1 MKVTQVA
8 AWTNAALKEAIG
20 ETAVL
25 TEDLSNVIDVGR
37 ALFGAGDGAVD
48 NFVRALPDHIGKVI
62 FVDRQYDG
70 IVPSVLR
77 DAWEYGS
84 ICEKIRAEIPE
95 AIDNPAWQLVDGQT
109 YNQDK
114 FYQPK
119 VHVKFWND
127 RVSFMI
133 PISITEDQVKSAFSG
148 AYQLTAFV
156 AMIRTA
162 VSKGMTI
169 RMNALIRATINNF
182 TAETLYDDYG
192 SADPGAAS
200 HTKAV
205 NLLYLYNNIGNGNN
219 LTVEEAMTSAD
230 FLRFAAYTIKR
241 YISRFRDVNKLFNI
255 GETDK
260 FTPADMQ
267 HIVMLN
273 DFEAAAAVYLY
284 DGKGQF
290 LVDNIK
296 LPYAETINY
305 WQGTGTDY
313 GFDSV
318 SSIDVVTSEGNSVQ
332 LSGILAVLFD
342 HDALGVTNMDR
353 KTKVHRNEVGEF
365 QNTWEKATAGY
376 WNDFDEQFVVFFI
389 AEPATP

>member
-1 MKVTQVA
+1 MKVSQVA
-8 AWTNAALKEAIG
+8 EWTNEALKVALG
-20 ETAVL
+20 EEDIL
-25 TEDLSNVIDVGR
+25 TQDLSNVIDAGR
-37 ALFGAGDGAVD
+37 RLFAAGDGAVD

-70 IVPSVLR
+70 IVPSILR

-84 ICEKIRAEIPE
+84 ICEKIRMDIPE
-95 AIDNPAWQLVDGQT
+95 AIDNPAWQLVDGET

-133 PISITEDQVKSAFSG
+133 PISITEDQVKSAFSS
-148 AYQLTAFV
+148 AYQLNAFV
-156 AMIRTA
+156 TMIRTQ
-162 VSKGMTI
+162 VRKGMTI
-169 RMNALIRATINNF
+169 RINALIRSTINNF
-182 TAETLYDDYG
+182 IGETLYTDYG
-192 SADPGAAS
+192 ANDLGGGS
-200 HTKAV
+200 HARSV
-205 NLLYLYNNIGNGNN
+205 NLLYLYNQLGNGNS
-219 LTVEEAMTSAD
+219 LTAAEALTSAD
-230 FLRFAAYTIKR
+230 FLRFAAFTIKK
-241 YISRFRDVNKLFNI
+241 YISRLRDVTKLLNI

-260 FTPADMQ
+260 FTPADLQ
-267 HIVMLN
+267 HVVMLN
-273 DFEAAAAVYLY
+273 DFEAAAGVYLY

-296 LPYAETINY
+296 LPYADTINY
-305 WQGTGTDY
+305 WQGVGDDY
-313 GFDSV
+313 SFDSC
-318 SSIDVVTSEGNSVQ
+318 SSIDIVTSEGNEIKA
-332 LSGILAVLFD
+332 SGILAVIFD

-365 QNTWEKATAGY
+365 QNTWEKATAGF

-389 AEPATP
+389 ADPES

>member
-8 AWTNAALKEAIG
+8 SWTNAALKEAIG

-37 ALFGAGDGAVD
+37 ALFDAGDTAVD

-182 TAETLYDDYG
+182 IGETLYDDYG

-260 FTPADMQ
+260 FTPADLQ

-273 DFEAAAAVYLY
+273 DFESAAAVYLY

-318 SSIDVVTSEGNSVQ
+318 SKIDVVTSEGNSVE
-332 LSGILAVLFD
+332 LGGILAVLFD
-342 HDALGVTNMDR
+342 HDALGVTNLDR

-389 AEPATP
+389 AEPIS